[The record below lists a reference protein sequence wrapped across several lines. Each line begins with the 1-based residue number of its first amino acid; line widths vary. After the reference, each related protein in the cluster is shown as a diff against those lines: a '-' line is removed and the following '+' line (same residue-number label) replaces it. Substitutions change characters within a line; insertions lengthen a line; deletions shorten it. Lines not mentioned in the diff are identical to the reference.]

1 MPYLHKL
8 SDLNFQLENINRAD
22 FAKKRTGISLPSGNA
37 YDFLSGCVVSEMGCL
52 RCNCSFKAGASYSV
66 KCPYCGRK
74 DQLRI
79 QKGSLL

>member
-8 SDLNFQLENINRAD
+8 SDLNFQLENINRTD
-22 FAKKRTGISLPSGNA
+22 FTKKRMPSSGNA